1 MLTPR
6 LWVPLAILL
15 TVGGCRDAA
24 APVDQQH
31 VMGPHLSVQG
41 DLVSDSTAYTPVH
54 ILQQSPTAPPLETY
68 QVSFWARHNRETTVA
83 VDYQSGQP
91 FIRFHIPKFG
101 LKWTPNGTR
110 LWGGDSVFITLTLD
124 TLNLAVDFQPSGV
137 VFSKVFAPQLVI
149 YYENANPD
157 LNGDGVVDDSDQ
169 TLAQQLTIW
178 GNSTNT
184 QGWFKV
190 VSKSDTTQQY
200 VVGDIYHFSQYAICW

>member
-1 MLTPR
+1 MLR
-6 LWVPLAILL
+6 QRRWWPLVILL
-15 TVGGCRDAA
+15 AVVGCRDVA
-24 APVDQQH
+24 APLAGH
-31 VMGPHLSVQG
+31 GFAGPELEVLDG
-41 DLVSDSTAYTPVH
+41 LH

-101 LKWTPNGTR
+101 LKWAPNGAR

-137 VFSKVFAPQLVI
+137 VFSRVFAPQLVI

-157 LNGDGVVDDSDQ
+157 LNGDGVVDDIDQ

-190 VSKSDTTQQY
+190 LSKSDTTQQY